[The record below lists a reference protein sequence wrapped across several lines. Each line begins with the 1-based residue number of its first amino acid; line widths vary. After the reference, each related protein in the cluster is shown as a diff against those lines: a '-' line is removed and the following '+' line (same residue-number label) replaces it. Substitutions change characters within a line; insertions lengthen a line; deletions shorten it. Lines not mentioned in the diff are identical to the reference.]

1 MIKITGLQK
10 SFRGIKLYDRFNI
23 NFDNG
28 CITSIIGPS
37 GCGKT
42 TLLRIIA
49 GLEPFERGKIEGVD
63 QNRISFVFQEDR
75 LLPWLSVLD
84 NINLVIRDKGLP
96 PSDKNRILQDVLKML
111 RLEEYKEIKP
121 DELSGG
127 MQRRVAIGR
136 ALAYD
141 LAFNGQL
148 VLMDEPFKGLDSKLK
163 DDIKSHIL
171 EIWRKYKK
179 TIILVT
185 HDIEDAKQLS
195 DTIYE
200 FSGQPVTWRKLED

>member
-10 SFRGIKLYDRFNI
+10 SFKGIKLYGNFSI
-23 NFDNG
+23 GFDNG
-28 CITSIIGPS
+28 RITSIIGPS

-49 GLEPFERGKIEGVD
+49 GLEPFEKGKIEGVD
-63 QNRISFVFQEDR
+63 LSRISYVFQEDR

-84 NINLVIRDKGLP
+84 NIDLVIRDKGLP
-96 PSDKNRILQDVLKML
+96 TSDENEILQNVLKML
-111 RLEEYKEIKP
+111 RLEDYKEFKP

-171 EIWRKYKK
+171 EIWRKYKN

-200 FSGQPVTWRKLED
+200 FNGQPVTWQKLEN